1 MSCCDDEGGSAAAM
15 ATCGSGSDEE
25 ENEPL
30 LKPFNGNTFFGSPV
44 KITEAGWK
52 RPGHSARHV

>member
-1 MSCCDDEGGSAAAM
+1 MKAAALPPWPPV
-15 ATCGSGSDEE
+15 AGSDEE